1 MRALIYNRTLR
12 LERSAANPTP
22 GHNEALIRVQCAGI
36 CNTDLELL
44 RGLYSF
50 SGILGHEFVGTVVQG
65 PAEWLERRVVGE
77 INVACNVCDFCRRGI
92 PSQCRNRTTVGING
106 HPGVFADYVCL
117 PTRNLHAVPAEVG
130 NDAAVFVEPLAAA
143 LQILE
148 AVQITP
154 SQRVIVIGAGKLGM
168 LAAQVL
174 KLTGADLTTVVRH
187 TRQADLLS
195 RWGIRAADIND
206 LEPEGAQVVIDCTGR
221 AEGFASALSLVEPR
235 GTLVLKSTYQGLP
248 SVDMTQIVVRE
259 IKLIGS
265 RCGPFDAALRLLQ
278 SRLVD
283 VEALIEARYSLD
295 DAPSALTHAAQ
306 QGALK
311 VLLDIENTGNGDKK
325 S

>member
-1 MRALIYNRTLR
+1 MRALIYDGTLR
-12 LERSAANPTP
+12 VERSAANPTL
-22 GHNEALIRVQCAGI
+22 GHDEALIKVQCAGI

-44 RGLYSF
+44 RGLYNF
-50 SGILGHEFVGTVVQG
+50 SGILGHEFVGTVVKG

-77 INVACNVCDFCRRGI
+77 INVACNACDFCKRGI
-92 PSQCRNRTTVGING
+92 RSQCRNRTTVGING

-117 PTRNLHAVPAEVG
+117 PIRNLHAVPAEVG

-154 SQRVIVIGAGKLGM
+154 SQRVVVVGAGKLGM

-174 KLTGADLTTVVRH
+174 KLTGAELTVVVRH

-195 RWGIRAADIND
+195 HWGITPADIDD
-206 LEPEGAQVVIDCTGR
+206 LERESAQVVIDCTGQ
-221 AEGFASALSLVEPR
+221 AEGFASALRLVESR

-248 SVDMTQIVVRE
+248 PIDMTEIVVRE

-295 DAPSALTHAAQ
+295 DAPMALAHAAQ
-306 QGALK
+306 RGALK
-311 VLLDIENTGNGDKK
+311 VLLDIGNTGNGDKK